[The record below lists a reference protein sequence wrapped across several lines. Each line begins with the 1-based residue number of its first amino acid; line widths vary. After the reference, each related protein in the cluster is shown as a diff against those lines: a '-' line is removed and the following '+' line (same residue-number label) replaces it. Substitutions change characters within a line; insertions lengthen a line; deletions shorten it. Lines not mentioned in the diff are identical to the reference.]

1 MVHPS
6 AAARDLIRIQAARGD
21 FGPVANDEE
30 IERKVDTA
38 IERMLAPGGTR
49 YERREGG
56 RHIEYNFK
64 PISDGGLLLVFRDIT
79 ELRQREE
86 ALAAAKEDIERTR
99 ELMQTI
105 LDNMNDGVT
114 LWDKDFIW
122 RFSNQVHIRRQHY
135 TPDMLLSG
143 STTGYDMI
151 RFQAERGEYG
161 PLEGEEIEKK
171 VEEIA
176 AIIRNPRGG
185 RYERQTSSGQYLE
198 FNYTPLSDGG
208 TLGVYRDITELRN
221 REQLVEQARGLMES
235 VLDNMSDGVTLFDS
249 RFRLKFTNQRLVD
262 FIKLGPEV
270 TKPGVSLLDI
280 LRYQAKRGDF
290 GPAEQAEGIARARY
304 EFIVKPGGS
313 YFERR
318 TSDGRHLEFHFI
330 PLHNGD
336 TIAVT
341 RDITELKDRERAL
354 ASSKEASEAARA
366 EAEAATQAKST
377 FLATMSHEIRTPMN
391 GVLGMMEV
399 LEHQGLDAEQRKS
412 VATMRDSAQALLR
425 IIDDLLDFSKI
436 EAGRLDLEDTAFS
449 LSGLIAGAIDTF
461 RPQASA
467 KGLLLEA
474 FIAAGSNDALV
485 GDPTRVR
492 QVLFNLLSNAL
503 KFTNRGGV
511 EVRASTTPLGDGS
524 TRVLLAV
531 RDSGIGLTEEQ
542 RARLFQPF
550 AQADS
555 STTRKFGGTGLG
567 LSIVRRL
574 AELMRGRVEIES
586 MPGKGSTFTVTLT
599 LKAAPADSPLTAL
612 LRPDPAAKPG
622 GLHARDERFRVLV
635 VDDHPVN
642 REVLVRQLDL
652 LGLAA
657 DSVNDGVEAL
667 EAWAA
672 GRYTA
677 VLADIHM
684 PRMDGYELAQ
694 RIRVA
699 EAEGRKSSR
708 TPVVAVTANAMKGEE
723 ERCID
728 AGMDAYLVKPVSI
741 ERLRTTLERWLS
753 VERGGNGQDV
763 AKGEPTGNAIDRSVL
778 GAWLGDDRSAID
790 SLFGKFRDTAMET
803 QREIDSASRNGNLA
817 ALAAAAHKLKGAA
830 QAIGAKG
837 VGAAAAS
844 LEQAGKAGDRA
855 RCRDGLGPLASEL
868 RRVLAEIDAQ
878 RAAR

>member
-1 MVHPS
+1 
-6 AAARDLIRIQAARGD
+6 
-21 FGPVANDEE
+21 
-30 IERKVDTA
+30 
-38 IERMLAPGGTR
+38 
-49 YERREGG
+49 
-56 RHIEYNFK
+56 
-64 PISDGGLLLVFRDIT
+64 
-79 ELRQREE
+79 
-86 ALAAAKEDIERTR
+86 
-99 ELMQTI
+99 
-105 LDNMNDGVT
+105 
-114 LWDKDFIW
+114 
-122 RFSNQVHIRRQHY
+122 
-135 TPDMLLSG
+135 
-143 STTGYDMI
+143 
-151 RFQAERGEYG
+151 
-161 PLEGEEIEKK
+161 
-171 VEEIA
+171 
-176 AIIRNPRGG
+176 
-185 RYERQTSSGQYLE
+185 
-198 FNYTPLSDGG
+198 
-208 TLGVYRDITELRN
+208 
-221 REQLVEQARGLMES
+221 
-235 VLDNMSDGVTLFDS
+235 VTLFAPDFS
-249 RFRLKFTNQRLVD
+249 LKFTNQRLVD
-262 FIKLGPEV
+262 FIKLSPEL
-270 TKPGVSLLDI
+270 TQPGTSLLDI

-290 GPAEQAEGIARARY
+290 GPPEQAEEIAQSRFK
-304 EFIVKPGGS
+304 FIAKPGGS

-318 TSDGRHLEFHFI
+318 TADGRHLEFRFI
-330 PLHNGD
+330 PLKNGD

-341 RDITELKDRERAL
+341 RDITELKDREEAL
-354 ASSKEASEAARA
+354 AASKQAA
-366 EAEAATQAKST
+366 ETATLAKST

-399 LEHQGLDAEQRKS
+399 LEHQGLNADQRKS

-436 EAGRLDLEDTAFS
+436 EAGRLELEDTAFS
-449 LSGLIAGAIDTF
+449 LSGLIAGAVDTF

-503 KFTNRGGV
+503 KFTKRGTV
-511 EVRASTTPLGDGS
+511 EVRASTAPLGDGS
-524 TRVLLAV
+524 TRVTLAV
-531 RDSGIGLTEEQ
+531 RDTGIGLTEEQ

-574 AELMRGRVEIES
+574 AELMRGRIEVES
-586 MPGKGSTFTVTLT
+586 APGKGSIFTVTLT

-612 LRPDPAAKPG
+612 LRPDPATEKPE
-622 GLHARDERFRVLV
+622 GLRTGRNERFRVLV

-657 DSVNDGVEAL
+657 DSVSDGVEAL

-684 PRMDGYELAQ
+684 PRMDGYELSQ

-699 EAEGRKSSR
+699 EAEGRKSLR
-708 TPVVAVTANAMKGEE
+708 TPIVAVTANAMKGEE
-723 ERCID
+723 ERCIE
-728 AGMDAYLVKPVSI
+728 AGMDAYLVKPVNI

-753 VERGGNGQDV
+753 VEHGGNGHAV
-763 AKGEPTGNAIDRSVL
+763 ARGAPAGSAIDRGVL
-778 GAWLGDDRSAID
+778 GAWLGDDRSAIN
-790 SLFGKFRDTAMET
+790 SLLGKFRDTAVET
-803 QREIDSASRNGNLA
+803 QREIDSAARNGNLA
-817 ALAAAAHKLKGAA
+817 AVAAAAHKLKGAA
-830 QAIGAKG
+830 QAIGARG

-878 RAAR
+878 RAAK